1 MPSRPIRIANLRS
14 DHHSMKQQTLATL
27 VALASLTASASADG
41 LNLTGSS
48 AYYKVHPQFHPYPEE
63 KTAVQTIDRFG
74 PVGIGIFLTQPAFKM
89 QVKNI
94 EPGSPAEATGKLK
107 KEQIIDS
114 INGRVLK
121 DMDPRLILGDDRG
134 DDWNRDRGRDRGD
147 DRYNR
152 GDDLYNGGGYDR
164 DRGRDREDDRNRGG
178 RRFVCDAQGPGYRL
192 CRVDTRGGVR
202 MIRQLSKTPC
212 RQNRTWGYERGG
224 VWVDGGCRAE
234 FEVR

>member
-1 MPSRPIRIANLRS
+1 MQMTST
-14 DHHSMKQQTLATL
+14 TLAGTL
-27 VALASLTASASADG
+27 FGAVLATAGLTVLPIQDAQARPRYETCQSRGDDYQYCRTETRGGVRIQRQLSRSACIQNRSWGYDRGGIWVKDG
-41 LNLTGSS
+41 C
-48 AYYKVHPQFHPYPEE
+48 
-63 KTAVQTIDRFG
+63 R
-74 PVGIGIFLTQPAFKM
+74 
-89 QVKNI
+89 
-94 EPGSPAEATGKLK
+94 AEFM
-107 KEQIIDS
+107 I
-114 INGRVLK
+114 
-121 DMDPRLILGDDRG
+121 GDDRG

-152 GDDLYNGGGYDR
+152 GDDRYNGGGD